1 MNKFTNYKDYARE
14 VEARLNR
21 AVRFPVPCLVYERVR
36 GEIHKVSVS
45 PKAPQI
51 NLSFKAVNSKIMQTI
66 YYSYN
71 GKPQVKFENYSYS
84 KEFTNWQHALEA
96 AFNRLPE
103 VPDPAEVPELIPEA
117 IEKPVVETTPEVQ
130 EEPTIEAIPEIVEEE
145 PVVEDVV
152 EAVKEVE
159 DTEDPVAESLV
170 EQIQDVSP
178 AEFIAWAVE
187 NLRTMTEDKASFK
200 KDIPEEFSL
209 WAATKRTITDGE
221 LLRMLADACPVTE

>member
-1 MNKFTNYKDYARE
+1 MNKFTNYRDYAKE

-21 AVRFPVPCLVYERVR
+21 AVKFPVPCMVYERVR
-36 GEIHKVSVS
+36 GEINKVMVS
-45 PKAPQI
+45 PTVPQI
-51 NLSFKAVNSKIMQTI
+51 NLSFRASNSKINQTI
-66 YYSYN
+66 YYFYN

-96 AFNRLPE
+96 AFKKLPE
-103 VPDPAEVPELIPEA
+103 VPDPAEVPELVPTEEQWIEEPIIEEAVIEETCSAQEVEPKEEDIPE
-117 IEKPVVETTPEVQ
+117 T
-130 EEPTIEAIPEIVEEE
+130 VEE
-145 PVVEDVV
+145 VEG
-152 EAVKEVE
+152 
-159 DTEDPVAESLV
+159 TEDPVEESLV

-178 AEFIAWAVE
+178 AEFIVWAVE

-221 LLRMLADACPVTE
+221 LLRMLADACPVTED

>member
-1 MNKFTNYKDYARE
+1 MNKFTNYRDYAKE

-21 AVRFPVPCLVYERVR
+21 AVKFPVPCMVYERVR
-36 GEIHKVSVS
+36 GEINRVMVS
-45 PKAPQI
+45 PTAPQI
-51 NLSFKAVNSKIMQTI
+51 NLSFRALNSKINQTI
-66 YYSYN
+66 YYFYN

-96 AFNRLPE
+96 AFRKLPE

-117 IEKPVVETTPEVQ
+117 IEEPVIETTPEVY
-130 EEPTIEAIPEIVEEE
+130 EEPIIEAIPEIVEEE
-145 PVVEDVV
+145 PVVEDVA
-152 EAVKEVE
+152 EATEEVE
-159 DTEDPVAESLV
+159 DTEDPVEEYLV

>member
-1 MNKFTNYKDYARE
+1 MNKFTNYRDYAKE

-21 AVRFPVPCLVYERVR
+21 AVKFPVPCMVYERVR
-36 GEIHKVSVS
+36 GEINRVMVS
-45 PKAPQI
+45 PTAPQI
-51 NLSFKAVNSKIMQTI
+51 NLSFRALNSKINQTI
-66 YYSYN
+66 YYFYN
-71 GKPQVKFENYSYS
+71 GKPQVKFENYSYT

-103 VPDPAEVPELIPEA
+103 VPDPIEVPELVSTE
-117 IEKPVVETTPEVQ
+117 EQWV
-130 EEPTIEAIPEIVEEE
+130 EEPITEETVIEETCSTQEVEPKEE
-145 PVVEDVV
+145 DIS
-152 EAVKEVE
+152 EAAEEVE
-159 DTEDPVAESLV
+159 DTEDPVTESLV

-187 NLRTMTEDKASFK
+187 NLRTMTEDKATFK

-221 LLRMLADACPVTE
+221 LLRMLADACPVTEE